1 MALKSYN
8 ASSSPTHFL
17 NKCKTQK
24 QEAYFKGRTKQEL
37 KEMEERPQ
45 QKFNSSFCCRFD
57 VVHSWSKF
65 KTDVKANNQC
75 V

>member
-17 NKCKTQK
+17 KCKT

-45 QKFNSSFCCRFD
+45 
-57 VVHSWSKF
+57 
-65 KTDVKANNQC
+65 
-75 V
+75 